1 MTIHYDGACAR
12 LEAAASVEDAEP
24 LAQWLLG
31 QVEPVVDVRACA
43 QPHAAVLQVLLALQP
58 TLQGPAA
65 DPVLDAVLARDVRQ
79 VDTGV

>member
-24 LAQWLLG
+24 LVQWLLG

-43 QPHAAVLQVLLALQP
+43 QPHAAVLQVLLALRP

-65 DPVLDAVLARDVRQ
+65 DPLFDAVLRGAMRPGDAV
-79 VDTGV
+79 V